1 MRYIQLKPTLRH
13 ATQSN
18 GDAVI
23 VKLVRSH
30 ELKILRHLHSS
41 KSPYNHTIPL
51 LGTLELNMGTF
62 IILPEATPLYLGFAL
77 GMFRSD
83 VLDFSRQLIEGV
95 TYLHSRGIAH
105 LDIKPPNIVA
115 HRNQLFIIDFDI
127 AVRVDGIDALID
139 SRCGTPDWM

>member
-77 GMFRSD
+77 GMFRSER
-83 VLDFSRQLIEGV
+83 SRFQSPV
-95 TYLHSRGIAH
+95 DRGCHI
-105 LDIKPPNIVA
+105 
-115 HRNQLFIIDFDI
+115 
-127 AVRVDGIDALID
+127 
-139 SRCGTPDWM
+139 SS